1 MDAETSAKCVAW
13 TLPDVLL
20 LPGSINRG
28 VSDQQVHNVS
38 YTRLSKS
45 VSLSENYM
53 VKNK

>member
-1 MDAETSAKCVAW
+1 
-13 TLPDVLL
+13 
-20 LPGSINRG
+20 

-53 VKNK
+53 VKNKWWSLSSAFKSIKMFGGNEARLQ